1 MAEGER
7 PALTALVT
15 GAAGGIGLATA
26 RLFASRG
33 VRVAVNDVDAHAAD
47 QAAASL
53 GPHHLAVAADVSRE
67 AEVGEMVERVIDAFG
82 GLSILVNNAG
92 IADTAGPTMAQSAA
106 SWERLIGIH
115 LTGAYLVSKAVAPHM
130 VAAGGGAIVN
140 LSSIAGLVGVPVRTA
155 YSAAK
160 AGVAMMTRVL
170 ACEWAA
176 HGIRVNAVAPGYVE
190 TDLVAGLI
198 EAGKVDV
205 EGIRRRTPLARLAEP
220 DEVARVI
227 AFLASAEAS
236 YVTGAVVPVDGGYA
250 AFGGPFDASG
260 DLSPLTPRTG

>member
-1 MAEGER
+1 MDDGGT
-7 PALTALVT
+7 PVPTALVT

-26 RLFASRG
+26 RLLAARG
-33 VRVAVNDVDAHAAD
+33 MRVAVNDVDPEAARR
-47 QAAASL
+47 AAATL
-53 GPHHLAVAADVSRE
+53 GPEHLAAAADVSRE
-67 AEVGEMVERVIDAFG
+67 DEVGAMVERVAGAFG
-82 GLSILVNNAG
+82 GISVLVNNAG
-92 IADTAGPTMAQSAA
+92 IADTAGPTMAQDTAA
-106 SWERLIGIH
+106 WDRLIGIH

-130 VAAGGGAIVN
+130 AAAGGGAIVN

-160 AGVAMMTRVL
+160 AGVAMLTRVL
-170 ACEWAA
+170 SCEWAA
-176 HGIRVNAVAPGYVE
+176 HGIRVNAVAPGYVR

-198 EAGKVDV
+198 EAGRVDA

-220 DEVARVI
+220 EEIARVI

-236 YVTGAVVPVDGGYA
+236 YVTGAVLPVDGGYT

>member
-1 MAEGER
+1 MDGDKPVA
-7 PALTALVT
+7 TVLVT

-26 RLFASRG
+26 RLFAGRG
-33 VRVAVNDVDAHAAD
+33 MRVAVNDVDPGAAAR
-47 QAAASL
+47 AAASL
-53 GPHHLAVAADVSRE
+53 GQGHLAVAADVSRE
-67 AEVGEMVERVIDAFG
+67 AEVGEMVERVVAAFG

-106 SWERLIGIH
+106 SWDRLIGIH
-115 LTGAYLVSKAVAPHM
+115 LTGPYLVSKAAAPHM
-130 VAAGGGAIVN
+130 ARAGGGAIVN

-176 HGIRVNAVAPGYVE
+176 HGIRVNAVAPGYVR

-198 EAGKVDV
+198 EAGKVDA

-220 DEVARVI
+220 EEVARVI

-236 YVTGAVVPVDGGYA
+236 YVTGAVVPVDGGYT

-260 DLSPLTPRTG
+260 GLSPLTPRTG

>member
-1 MAEGER
+1 MDGDKPVA
-7 PALTALVT
+7 TVLVT

-26 RLFASRG
+26 RLFAGRG
-33 VRVAVNDVDAHAAD
+33 MRVAVNDVDPDAAAR
-47 QAAASL
+47 AAASL
-53 GPHHLAVAADVSRE
+53 GQGHLAVAADVSRE
-67 AEVGEMVERVIDAFG
+67 AEVGEMVERVVAAFG

-106 SWERLIGIH
+106 SWDRLIGIH
-115 LTGAYLVSKAVAPHM
+115 LTGAYLASKAAAPHM
-130 VAAGGGAIVN
+130 ARAGGGAIVN

-176 HGIRVNAVAPGYVE
+176 HGIRVNAVAPGYVR

-198 EAGKVDV
+198 EAGKVDA

-220 DEVARVI
+220 EEVARVI

-236 YVTGAVVPVDGGYA
+236 YVTGAVVPVDGGYT

-260 DLSPLTPRTG
+260 GLSPLTPRTG

>member
-1 MAEGER
+1 MDGDKPVA
-7 PALTALVT
+7 TVLVT

-26 RLFASRG
+26 RLFAGRG
-33 VRVAVNDVDAHAAD
+33 MRVAVNDVDPDAAAR
-47 QAAASL
+47 AAASL
-53 GPHHLAVAADVSRE
+53 GQGHLAVAADVSRE
-67 AEVGEMVERVIDAFG
+67 AEVGEMVERVVAAFG

-106 SWERLIGIH
+106 SWDRLIGIH
-115 LTGAYLVSKAVAPHM
+115 LTGAYLVSKAAAPHM
-130 VAAGGGAIVN
+130 ARAGGGAIVN

-176 HGIRVNAVAPGYVE
+176 HGIRVNAVAPGYVR

-198 EAGKVDV
+198 EAGKVDA

-220 DEVARVI
+220 EEVARVI

-236 YVTGAVVPVDGGYA
+236 YVTGAVVPVDGGYT

-260 DLSPLTPRTG
+260 GLSPLTPRTG